1 MTSEEPS
8 TGNGSGRVGARRIPL
23 GVRRLA
29 LGVGLVLYTL
39 VFAEGFLRVF
49 DPQAVMPRYITST
62 PWGVRGNI
70 PHARYWHH
78 TPEVDVEYRINGQG
92 LRADQDFSLA
102 KPAGTCRLGIFGDSF
117 MFGLEADLRD
127 TFAYQL
133 EKRLR
138 ERGVPVQV
146 LNFSVGGFGTAE
158 MLRTYEAFGRKF
170 DLDVALF
177 SWDGSDL
184 DDNVRSQLFR
194 LHDDALEPANPAY
207 LPAVDFQD
215 RLMRHGLYRFVNDH
229 SQLYTFVRDQASR
242 LAKARMTREGKQDAA
257 VAADA
262 DGAGAGENVDMDE
275 LQRKSAL
282 ALSTAI
288 LERAHDVVTAD
299 GSDFYVLDIPARL
312 SRTRFSS
319 SIAILPAASL
329 TNLNVIE
336 VLPALT
342 RAARPDLKLYY
353 ERGQGHFTPVGTKIL
368 VDQAIIA
375 LTSSPRL
382 AACATR
388 GAESAV
394 IRASASG
401 GAALPQSSPEPP

>member
-1 MTSEEPS
+1 LTSEEPS
-8 TGNGSGRVGARRIPL
+8 TGNGTGAAGARRL
-23 GVRRLA
+23 AVAARRVVM
-29 LGVGLVLYTL
+29 GVGLVLYTL
-39 VFAEGFLRVF
+39 LFAEGFLRVF

-62 PWGVRGNI
+62 AWGVRGNI

-78 TPEVDVEYRINGQG
+78 TPEVDVQYRINGQG

-102 KPAGTCRLGIFGDSF
+102 KPAGLCRMGIFGDSF
-117 MFGLEADLRD
+117 MFGLESDLRD

-138 ERGVPVQV
+138 ERGIPVQV
-146 LNFSVGGFGTAE
+146 LNFAVGGFGTAE

-177 SWDGSDL
+177 SWDISDL
-184 DDNVRSQLFR
+184 NDNVRSQLFR

-215 RLMRHGLYRFVNDH
+215 RLMQHSLYRFVNDH

-242 LAKARMTREGKQDAA
+242 LAKARMTRAGKQDAA
-257 VAADA
+257 AADA
-262 DGAGAGENVDMDE
+262 DGAGAEESVDLDE
-275 LQRKSAL
+275 LQHKNVL

-288 LERAHDVVTAD
+288 LQRAHDVVTAD
-299 GSDFYVLDIPARL
+299 GEDFYLLDIPARL

-319 SIAILPAASL
+319 SIAVLPAASL
-329 TNLNVIE
+329 ANLNVIQ
-336 VLPALT
+336 VLPALS

-353 ERGQGHFTPVGTKIL
+353 EKGLGHFTPVGTQIL
-368 VDQAIIA
+368 VDQAVIA
-375 LTSSPRL
+375 LASSPRL

-388 GAESAV
+388 GAENAV

-401 GAALPQSSPEPP
+401 AAVPPPRPEEPP

>member
-1 MTSEEPS
+1 LTSEAPS
-8 TGNGSGRVGARRIPL
+8 TGNGTGAAGARGGIALAARRI
-23 GVRRLA
+23 VM
-29 LGVGLVLYTL
+29 GVGLVLYTL
-39 VFAEGFLRVF
+39 LFAEGFLRLF
-49 DPQAVMPRYITST
+49 DPQAVMPRYITAT

-78 TPEVDVEYRINGQG
+78 TPEVDVEYRINGEG
-92 LRADQDFSLA
+92 LRADQDFPLA
-102 KPAGTCRLGIFGDSF
+102 KPAGMCRLGIFGDSF

-138 ERGVPVQV
+138 ERGIPVQV
-146 LNFSVGGFGTAE
+146 LNFAVGGFGTAE

-177 SWDGSDL
+177 SWDASDL
-184 DDNVRSQLFR
+184 NDNVRSQLFR
-194 LHDDALEPANPAY
+194 LHDDALEPANPVY

-215 RLMRHGLYRFVNDH
+215 RLMRHALYRFVNDH

-262 DGAGAGENVDMDE
+262 DGPGAGENVDLDE
-275 LQRKSAL
+275 VQRRNAL
-282 ALSTAI
+282 ALSAAI

-299 GSDFYVLDIPARL
+299 GGDFYILDIPARL

-319 SIAILPAASL
+319 SIAVLPAAL
-329 TNLNVIE
+329 LPNLNVIQ
-336 VLPALT
+336 VLPGLS

-353 ERGQGHFTPVGTKIL
+353 EKGQGHFTPIGTRIL
-368 VDQAIIA
+368 VDQAVIA
-375 LTSSPRL
+375 LASSPRL

-388 GAESAV
+388 GAENAV
-394 IRASASG
+394 IRASAR
-401 GAALPQSSPEPP
+401 